1 MPSVIVWC
9 RINCRRL
16 HDRMEEIAIDLWVP
30 ERSDGHDQATSFPHG
45 RLSLLITLYRVIESL
60 VIGIARS
67 TLIRFPQE
75 RSIPRLYFV
84 PKLFSLR
91 YVPKDSYSIYSHL
104 CSPPSR
110 NNRHCSIYT
119 SFIVMADLQLR
130 WHDFFSFLFF
140 SSLSI
145 PAHISHRNYWWPAI
159 F

>member
-1 MPSVIVWC
+1 MSSVIVWC
-9 RINCRRL
+9 RINYRKL

-30 ERSDGHDQATSFPHG
+30 ERSDVHDQATSFPRG
-45 RLSLLITLYRVIESL
+45 LLSLLITLYRVIESL
-60 VIGIARS
+60 VVGVARL
-67 TLIRFPQE
+67 TLIWFPQE
-75 RSIPRLYFV
+75 RYIPRLYSV

-91 YVPKDSYSIYSHL
+91 YVPKDLYSIYSHL

-110 NNRHCSIYT
+110 NKRHCSIYP
-119 SFIVMADLQLR
+119 SFIVMADLQRR
-130 WHDFFSFLFF
+130 WHDFFFF

>member
-1 MPSVIVWC
+1 MSSVIVRC
-9 RINCRRL
+9 RINYRKL

-30 ERSDGHDQATSFPHG
+30 ERSDVHDQATSFPHG

-60 VIGIARS
+60 VVGDARS
-67 TLIRFPQE
+67 TLIWFPQK
-75 RSIPRLYFV
+75 RSIPRLYSV

-91 YVPKDSYSIYSHL
+91 YVLKDLHGIYSRL

-110 NNRHCSIYT
+110 NKRHCFIYS
-119 SFIVMADLQLR
+119 SFIVMADLQRR